1 MRRTMRKR
9 LVLATISIVSV
20 ILTISVSADDLE
32 ETVKYQPPTMDQT
45 LDFIQEKTSG
55 TLDFE
60 EDECILITSAVINRA
75 TFEYRIPLKEIN
87 PSPGSVKQR
96 LTYVDVAVD
105 NYQKKIQRIGK
116 DGKEDWKSKVSIWT
130 ENELSA
136 KEVANALRYLIS
148 LCGGKPC
155 VGCEPFPWQRR

>member
-1 MRRTMRKR
+1 MESAIRKIF
-9 LVLATISIVSV
+9 LLAIISIMSFIVTIPVLAEDIK
-20 ILTISVSADDLE
+20 
-32 ETVKYQPPTMDQT
+32 ETVKYKAPTMDQT
-45 LDFIQEKTSG
+45 LDFIQEMTSG
-55 TLDFE
+55 TLGFE

-105 NYQKKIQRIGK
+105 NYKKKIQRIGK
-116 DGKEDWKSKVSIWT
+116 DGKEAWKSKVSIWT

-136 KEVANALRYLIS
+136 KQVANALRYLIS
-148 LCGGKPC
+148 ICGGKTC
-155 VGCEPFPWQRR
+155 VGCDPFPWQRR